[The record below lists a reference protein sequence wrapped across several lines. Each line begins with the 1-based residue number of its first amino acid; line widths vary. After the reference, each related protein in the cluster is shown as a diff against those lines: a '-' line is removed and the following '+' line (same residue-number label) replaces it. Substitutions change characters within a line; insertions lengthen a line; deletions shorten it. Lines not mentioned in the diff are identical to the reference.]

1 MEESKEKNMK
11 ARSYQLELVD
21 YVCQRNGIIYLPTGA
36 GKTFVA
42 ILALKRLSA
51 SLQHTIAEG
60 GKRAIY
66 MCNTVELARQQCVE
80 VRKCT
85 NFKVGLYVGE
95 REVDNW
101 SNAKWSEEITENQV
115 LVGTAQIF
123 VDIINQNLIKI
134 TDVSV
139 VIIDEC
145 HHATK
150 NHPMHTFLSLFQYV
164 DQSQLPRVI
173 GLTGV
178 LVKGNKFKS
187 IQKELNNLEATFRG
201 KIVTINSVKEFNNVM
216 FYSTKPKEELVEYKR
231 QEREPSKIEDN
242 IFLIVQETK
251 AVIDRYDI
259 GNVPLKLTKGLAKL
273 QEPSKKKFIK
283 NFLDDFLYQMNDL
296 GLYAASF
303 AILSAVIDFE
313 VKKRQSETTT
323 LRNLYR
329 FVITRCENIRHIII
343 QELKSM
349 VKEEDIYPIK
359 DSICNVPNVIYH
371 YSTPKLRAFLLSL
384 TSLFK
389 GKKPN
394 DISCLV
400 FVERRY
406 TAKCIYYVLL
416 NYLKQTPELKDV
428 IRPQFMVGRKNILY
442 SIESILDS
450 KWNKSAMD
458 QFRNKECNLIVCSNV
473 LEEGIDVQAC
483 NYVFVLDELKTF
495 NSYIQTKGRARSKD
509 AYYTIFC
516 EISNLE
522 KVRSK
527 ICSYRETHEEIKE
540 FLSDRLLECDDQ
552 NQQEVDQQFMELIP
566 PFQIE
571 SGARLLAT
579 SALMLLHR
587 YCQSLPWDSFGCV
600 MPCFAKL
607 PSNSTG
613 AVAVSV
619 TLPLQSTIRETIT
632 SDYMH
637 SWRGAKISA
646 AFKACVKLYKE
657 GALNDYLLPVSK
669 TECIAKVSEELFKN
683 WKKYNDDVTLRAV
696 GKSHLR
702 LYERKCPKE
711 LYAALPQVGQISYV
725 YAIQFFT
732 DFVTNPYNAHVVKYL
747 NNTCTYALM
756 LSKKLPLLAE
766 MPLFMSQ
773 GKIRVR
779 ISKEPIEFILETKQQ
794 LNLLENFHTMIFK
807 DLLQLWRDFLV
818 IDRRNL
824 ENSYLLV
831 PLNSSQSIDWQ
842 LVQDFQCI
850 EPARSYSIT
859 ERRRN
864 VCRPEDYLDKVVTKW
879 YTKNDDERYVVVKVR
894 QDLNPLSQFDNNQFQ
909 NYMEYYQS
917 RYNITVADSS
927 QFLLEVKA
935 LTKRRNFFINALG
948 KSTEIKRDRN
958 DIILIPEL
966 CHNFHYP
973 GYMWLKALFLPN
985 ILHRIYYML
994 HADELRLSINQFL
1007 GLKNEF
1013 NLYHPHPLIVDI
1025 SLKRA
1030 VDTDGNAIKE
1040 EECRKPKKFPSS
1052 LTRKSPADTF
1062 KVHSLN
1068 NIEATWKEYMEPMDY
1083 SRNLIDVFP
1092 VELEYYHKFINGSVE
1107 GIKNFCLQDEQF
1119 YSRSQLEVAMPPAP
1133 NVARNTDSE
1142 YVVLPIEYK
1151 CSYDKYHLDILTRS
1165 LESNYTLKSAEQYE
1179 LLAAITAAGVNDVF
1193 DMERYELLGDAF
1205 LKFSA
1210 SLFLA
1215 NKYPKWHEGFL
1226 TTIKGR
1232 MVSNRNLLYCMLEM
1246 DICQKICASPFSPST
1261 SWLPPLASLPV
1272 NLLKLFQTKQLV
1284 LSSLTGSNFYSLK
1297 LSQEEILS
1305 GVCHAD
1311 KLDEFLKACN
1321 KPKDVHP
1328 DYVGPSIESDMNPY
1342 VYKEALRD
1350 KVVADTLEALLG
1362 VCVKNYGIHRTFCM
1376 LEYFGIVKSDSNI
1389 RLPNLLDLRLD
1400 STQLR
1405 ANTSQREVD
1414 GFLVNCNKLEE
1425 NLNYKFQDRAYLLQ
1439 AITHPSF
1446 PTNRLTG
1453 CYQELEFIGD
1463 AILDMLVTCYI
1474 FERYQ
1479 NMTAGMM
1486 TDMRMALVNNIT
1498 LGCICVRHRF
1508 HLFMLYENSALSE
1521 AIRLFA
1527 DFQETQQQRVTDQV
1541 RILMEEY
1548 TTIDS
1553 DFEENS
1559 DDNCGVELSFSRDGS
1574 NEANPLRED
1583 INLKRNFNIASNVD
1597 VPKALGDVVEAIIAA
1612 VYLDSRDL
1620 QTTWRVIY
1628 GLLENEFIEFSSKP
1642 PIDPVRQLTEN
1653 KGADAKFSI
1662 PVRDNDVVMIKCE
1675 FNCLD
1680 KSMEANGFGSNAEQA
1695 KKAAAKAALRIL
1707 SKLAN

>member
-101 SNAKWSEEITENQV
+101 NNTKWSEEIIENQV

-123 VDIINQNLIKI
+123 VDIVTQNLIKI
-134 TDVSV
+134 SDISV

-164 DQSQLPRVI
+164 DQCQLPRVI

-201 KIVTINSVKEFNNVM
+201 KIVTINSKEEFNNVM
-216 FYSTKPKEELVEYKR
+216 LYSTKPQEKLVNYKR
-231 QEREPSKIEDN
+231 QTREPLKIEDD
-242 IFLIVQETK
+242 ILSIILECK
-251 AVIDRYDI
+251 EVIDRYDI

-273 QEPSKKKFIK
+273 QEPNKKKYIK

-296 GLYAASF
+296 GLYAASL
-303 AILSAVIDFE
+303 AIMSVIIEFE
-313 VKKRQSETTT
+313 VKKRQSETTA

-329 FVITRCENIRHIII
+329 LVITRCENIRHIIVT
-343 QELKSM
+343 ELKSM
-349 VKEEDIYPIK
+349 VKDGDIYPIQ
-359 DSICNVPNVIYH
+359 DSICNMSTVIYK

-384 TSLFK
+384 TSMFK
-389 GKKPN
+389 GKKAN

-406 TAKCIYYVLL
+406 TAKCVYYVLL
-416 NYLKQTPELKDV
+416 NYLKQTPDLKDV
-428 IRPQFMVGRKNILY
+428 IRPQFMVGRQNISY

-516 EISNLE
+516 ENINYE
-522 KVRSK
+522 KVVSK
-527 ICSYRETHEEIKE
+527 IRSYKETHEEIKE
-540 FLSDRLLECDDQ
+540 FLSERLLECDDP

-566 PFQIE
+566 PFEIE

-579 SALMLLHR
+579 SALMLLYR

-600 MPCFAKL
+600 MPCFGKL
-607 PSNSTG
+607 PANSNG

-657 GALNDYLLPVSK
+657 GELNNYLLPVSK

-683 WKKYNDDVTLRAV
+683 WKKYNDDVTLRLV
-696 GKSHLR
+696 GKSHRR
-702 LYERKCPKE
+702 LYERECPKE
-711 LYAALPQVGQISYV
+711 LYAALPQVGQISYA

-732 DFVTNPYNAHVVKYL
+732 DFDTNPYNAHVVKYL

-779 ISKEPIEFILETKQQ
+779 ISNNPIEFILETKQQ

-807 DLLQLWRDFLV
+807 DLLQLWKDFLV

-831 PLNSSQSIDWQ
+831 PLNSTQSIDWQ
-842 LVQDFQCI
+842 LVEDFQRI
-850 EPARSYSIT
+850 EPAKSYSIT

-864 VCRPEDYLDKVVTKW
+864 AYRPEDYLDKVVTKW

-909 NYMEYYQS
+909 NYMEFYQS
-917 RYNITVADSS
+917 RYNINVADNS

-935 LTKRRNFFINALG
+935 LTK
-948 KSTEIKRDRN
+948 
-958 DIILIPEL
+958 
-966 CHNFHYP
+966 
-973 GYMWLKALFLPN
+973 
-985 ILHRIYYML
+985 
-994 HADELRLSINQFL
+994 Q
-1007 GLKNEF
+1007 
-1013 NLYHPHPLIVDI
+1013 
-1025 SLKRA
+1025 
-1030 VDTDGNAIKE
+1030 
-1040 EECRKPKKFPSS
+1040 
-1052 LTRKSPADTF
+1052 
-1062 KVHSLN
+1062 
-1068 NIEATWKEYMEPMDY
+1068 
-1083 SRNLIDVFP
+1083 
-1092 VELEYYHKFINGSVE
+1092 
-1107 GIKNFCLQDEQF
+1107 
-1119 YSRSQLEVAMPPAP
+1119 
-1133 NVARNTDSE
+1133 
-1142 YVVLPIEYK
+1142 
-1151 CSYDKYHLDILTRS
+1151 
-1165 LESNYTLKSAEQYE
+1165 
-1179 LLAAITAAGVNDVF
+1179 
-1193 DMERYELLGDAF
+1193 
-1205 LKFSA
+1205 
-1210 SLFLA
+1210 
-1215 NKYPKWHEGFL
+1215 
-1226 TTIKGR
+1226 
-1232 MVSNRNLLYCMLEM
+1232 
-1246 DICQKICASPFSPST
+1246 
-1261 SWLPPLASLPV
+1261 
-1272 NLLKLFQTKQLV
+1272 
-1284 LSSLTGSNFYSLK
+1284 
-1297 LSQEEILS
+1297 
-1305 GVCHAD
+1305 
-1311 KLDEFLKACN
+1311 
-1321 KPKDVHP
+1321 
-1328 DYVGPSIESDMNPY
+1328 
-1342 VYKEALRD
+1342 
-1350 KVVADTLEALLG
+1350 
-1362 VCVKNYGIHRTFCM
+1362 
-1376 LEYFGIVKSDSNI
+1376 YFGIVKSDSDI

-1414 GFLVNCNKLEE
+1414 GFLVNCDKLEQ
-1425 NLNYKFQDRAYLLQ
+1425 NLAYKFRDRAYLLQ

-1479 NMTAGMM
+1479 SMTPGMM

-1548 TTIDS
+1548 RTIDS
-1553 DFEENS
+1553 DFEDDS
-1559 DDNCGVELSFSRDGS
+1559 DDSSSEDLSFSRDES
-1574 NEANPLRED
+1574 NAANRVRED
-1583 INLKRNFNIASNVD
+1583 MNLRGNFNIASNVD
-1597 VPKALGDVVEAIIAA
+1597 VPKALGDVVEALIAA

-1628 GLLENEFIEFSSKP
+1628 GLLENEFIEFSSKL
-1642 PIDPVRQLTEN
+1642 PIDPVRELMEN
-1653 KGADAKFSI
+1653 KGADAKFSKPI
-1662 PVRDNDVVMIKCE
+1662 QDNDVVMIKCE

-1680 KSMEANGFGSNAEQA
+1680 KSMEANGFGSNAKQA

-1707 SKLAN
+1707 SKHAN

>member
-1 MEESKEKNMK
+1 MEKTKEKVMK

-51 SLQHTIAEG
+51 SLQNPIREG
-60 GKRAIY
+60 GKRAIF
-66 MCNTVELARQQCVE
+66 MCNTVELARQQCLE

-85 NFKVGLYVGE
+85 NFKVGLYIGE
-95 REVDNW
+95 RDVDNW
-101 SNAKWSEEITENQV
+101 SHKKWSEEITENQV

-123 VDIINQNLIKI
+123 VDIVNQNVIKL
-134 TDVSV
+134 TDISV

-164 DQSQLPRVI
+164 DQSQQPRVI

-178 LVKGNKFKS
+178 LIKGNKFKS
-187 IQKELNNLEATFRG
+187 IQKALNDLEATFRG
-201 KIVTINSVKEFNNVM
+201 KIVTISSKEEFNNVM
-216 FYSTKPKEELVEYKR
+216 VYSTKPN
-231 QEREPSKIEDN
+231 ERLIAYTSHTPSFRIEGN
-242 IFLIVQETK
+242 IQSIIQDCK
-251 AVIDRYDI
+251 DAIDRFDI
-259 GNVPLKLTKGLAKL
+259 GNVRLKLTKSLAKT
-273 QEPSKKKFIK
+273 QEPNKKKFIK
-283 NFLDDFLYQMNDL
+283 NLLDDFKYQMKDF
-296 GLYAASF
+296 GLYTASL
-303 AILSAVIDFE
+303 AIMSIIIEFE
-313 VKKRQSETTT
+313 VKKRQSETTA

-329 FVITRCENIRHIII
+329 LVITHCENIRHI
-343 QELKSM
+343 L
-349 VKEEDIYPIK
+349 VKELLSFVDEENDERIDGSK
-359 DSICNVPNVIYH
+359 CNTPGVIYN
-371 YSTPKLRAFLLSL
+371 YSSPKLRAFLLTL
-384 TSLFK
+384 KNMFADK
-389 GKKPN
+389 N
-394 DISCLV
+394 AEDINCLV

-406 TAKCIYYVLL
+406 TAKCVFYVLV
-416 NYLKQTPELKDV
+416 NYLKQTPELKDI
-428 IRPQFMVGRKNILY
+428 IRPQFLVGRQSILH

-458 QFRNKECNLIVCSNV
+458 QFRTKECNLIVCSNV

-495 NSYIQTKGRARSKD
+495 NSYIQTKGRARRKQSF
-509 AYYTIFC
+509 YTIFC
-516 EISNLE
+516 ENLSKE
-522 KVRSK
+522 KVVAQIRSYK
-527 ICSYRETHEEIKE
+527 ETHEEIKQ
-540 FLSDRLLECDDQ
+540 FLSTRLLHCDDP
-552 NQQEVDQQFMELIP
+552 NQDDVDKQFVETITPFEIP
-566 PFQIE
+566 

-579 SALMLLHR
+579 SALVLLYR

-600 MPCFAKL
+600 MPLFAKL
-607 PSNSTG
+607 PESSTG
-613 AVAVSV
+613 ACAVSL
-619 TLPLQSTIRETIT
+619 TLPLQSTIKQTIIG
-632 SDYMH
+632 DYMPN
-637 SWRGAKISA
+637 WKGAKISA
-646 AFKACVKLYKE
+646 AFKACVKLYEE
-657 GALNDYLLPVSK
+657 GELNNFLLPVSK

-683 WKKYNDDVTLRAV
+683 WKKHNDDVTLRLV
-696 GKSHLR
+696 GKSHHR
-702 LYERKCPKE
+702 LYERQCPEE
-711 LYAALPQVGQISYV
+711 LHGALPQLGQKSYA

-732 DFVTNPYNAHVVKYL
+732 DFDVNPYNAHVVKYL
-747 NNTCTYALM
+747 NNKSTYALL

-779 ISKEPIEFILETKQQ
+779 ISNQPREFVVQTNQQ
-794 LNLLENFHTMIFK
+794 LNTLINFHTMIFK
-807 DLLQLWRDFLV
+807 DLLQLWKDFLV

-824 ENSYLLV
+824 ENSYLIV
-831 PLNSSQSIDWQ
+831 PLDSSQSIDWQ
-842 LVQDFQCI
+842 LIESFQSLD
-850 EPARSYSIT
+850 PARSYSVI
-859 ERRRN
+859 ERKQN
-864 VCRPEDYLDKVVTKW
+864 VYRPENFLDKVVTKW
-879 YTKNDDERYVVVKVR
+879 YNKNEDEQFVVVKIR
-894 QDLNPLSQFDNNQFQ
+894 QDLNPLSDFDNNQFK
-909 NYMEYYQS
+909 NYVEFYRA
-917 RYNITVADSS
+917 RYNINVVDCS

-958 DIILIPEL
+958 NILLLPEL
-966 CHNFHYP
+966 CHNFQYP
-973 GYMWLKALFLPN
+973 GHLWLKALFLPT
-985 ILHRIYYML
+985 ILHRVYYML
-994 HADELRLSINQFL
+994 HADSLRLSINRFL
-1007 GLKNEF
+1007 GLGIEF
-1013 NLYHPHPLIVDI
+1013 STYLPHPLIVDS

-1040 EECRKPKKFPSS
+1040 EEYRKPKKFPSS
-1052 LTRKSPADTF
+1052 LTRKAHTDTLQI
-1062 KVHSLN
+1062 HSLDN
-1068 NIEATWKEYMEPMDY
+1068 MEVTWKEYMEPIDY
-1083 SRNLIDVFP
+1083 TRNMTDVFP
-1092 VELEYYHKFINGSVE
+1092 VEIEYYHKFINGLVADIE
-1107 GIKNFCLQDEQF
+1107 NLHLEDESF
-1119 YSRSQLEVAMPPAP
+1119 FTRSQLDVVKPPLP
-1133 NVARNTDSE
+1133 NATRVTDSQRAP
-1142 YVVLPIEYK
+1142 LPIEGK
-1151 CSYDKYHLDILTRS
+1151 HPYDKYHLDILKRS
-1165 LESNYTLKSAEQYE
+1165 LESNCTLKSAEQYE
-1179 LLAAITAAGVNDVF
+1179 LLAAITTASVNDVF

-1246 DICQKICASPFSPST
+1246 DICQKICASPFSPSV
-1261 SWLPPLASLPV
+1261 SWLPPLAAIPG
-1272 NLLKLFQTKQLV
+1272 NLLKLFETKELI
-1284 LSSLTGSNFYSLK
+1284 LSNLTARNFYSLQ
-1297 LSQEEILS
+1297 LSKEEIIS
-1305 GVCHAD
+1305 GVCCPE
-1311 KLDEFLKACN
+1311 KLAQFTAACN
-1321 KPKDVHP
+1321 RSKDVHP
-1328 DYVGPSIESDMNPY
+1328 DYVGLSVDSDMNPY

-1362 VCVKNYGIHRTFCM
+1362 VCVKNYGIHRTFRM
-1376 LEYFGIVKSDSNI
+1376 LEYFGIVKPDSDI
-1389 RLPNLLDLRLD
+1389 RLHNLLDLQLD

-1405 ANTSQREVD
+1405 ANTSKREVE
-1414 GFLVNCNKLEE
+1414 GFLINCDKLER
-1425 NLNYKFQDRAYLLQ
+1425 NLNYKFRDRAYLLQ

-1479 NMTAGMM
+1479 SMTPGMM

-1521 AIRLFA
+1521 AVKTFA
-1527 DFQETQQQRVTDQV
+1527 DFQEKQQQRVTDQV

-1548 TTIDS
+1548 RTAES
-1553 DFEENS
+1553 DFEDDS
-1559 DDNCGVELSFSRDGS
+1559 DDDDEDDLCDRDES
-1574 NEANPLRED
+1574 NEANTSHD
-1583 INLKRNFNIASNVD
+1583 DNNIKGSYNIAANVD
-1597 VPKALGDVVEAIIAA
+1597 VPKALGDVVEALIAA

-1628 GLLENEFIEFSSKP
+1628 GLLENEFIEFSNKL

-1653 KGADAKFSI
+1653 KGADAKFSK
-1662 PVRDNDVVMIKCE
+1662 PMQDNDIVMIKCL

-1680 KSMEANGFGSNAEQA
+1680 KSMEANGFGSNAKQA

-1707 SKLAN
+1707 SKHSN